1 MTHFSITFGVQSHQ
15 SNHLPPTDLK
25 KCAYWFWQSFVETK
39 ISCTWYIKYNV
50 ICIVYY
56 IGAIN
61 TIHLKGEI
69 VAFQRVSECL
79 KNNIPIIATVGHGK
93 LAYFLKYVVDHF
105 GTAKPT
111 PTTSETYSKEHHE
124 GHVCFCALDRTKVD
138 SCPDV
143 KYQLQTMFPD
153 SLKKD
158 LDDCL
163 SGLSEVIQ
171 YSKFLSH
178 CQYWKYID

>member
-1 MTHFSITFGVQSHQ
+1 M
-15 SNHLPPTDLK
+15 
-25 KCAYWFWQSFVETK
+25 
-39 ISCTWYIKYNV
+39 
-50 ICIVYY
+50 
-56 IGAIN
+56 
-61 TIHLKGEI
+61 
-69 VAFQRVSECL
+69 SECL

-124 GHVCFCALDRTKVD
+124 GHNCFCALDRTKVD

-158 LDDCL
+158 LEDCL

-171 YSKFLSH
+171 YLKILSQ
-178 CQYWKYID
+178 CQYILIKCIKVQQLDNRNYILSKGFTIVGWYDIL